1 MSSQCQ
7 SKSTTLKIL
16 PDEKNPN
23 QTKST
28 EKNNK
33 QTKPQPN
40 EQKTKTKKNQNKT
53 AKQFWYQNLYSM
65 NALMFCYKTGNK

>member
-16 PDEKNPN
+16 PDEKKPN

-40 EQKTKTKKNQNKT
+40 EQKTKTKKKKQDSKT
-53 AKQFWYQNLYSM
+53 ILVPELILYECFDV
-65 NALMFCYKTGNK
+65 LLQDWK